1 MDPKNNIEITEL
13 LHAVAIPDTE
23 VTLRDVGR
31 VKSVEISDSDCF
43 IVIELGF
50 HIESEQIFFQNLFSK
65 AVSSKLDNR
74 KVRIKIDSHVEPH
87 GVQPTLAPINGVKNI
102 IAIASGKGGVG
113 KSTTAANMALALH
126 QDGARVGVLDADI
139 YGPSQPLIFGIENE
153 QPTSKDG
160 KSMNPLIA
168 YGIQIISI
176 GFLIDAKQ
184 PMVWR
189 GPMVTS
195 ALNQLLKQTLWDNLD
210 YLIVDMPPGTG
221 DIQLTL
227 SQQVPVSG
235 AVIVTTPQDIA
246 LLDARKGLQM
256 FRKVSVPILGIVE
269 NMSTHICSNCQHEEA
284 IFGIGGGS
292 SIAEEFDIN
301 LLCNIPL
308 NHLIRKQTDEGTPSV
323 IADPESDYA
332 CRYLKGARQMA
343 VKLATKKKDYS
354 QHFPNIVIE
363 ES

>member
-1 MDPKNNIEITEL
+1 M
-13 LHAVAIPDTE
+13 
-23 VTLRDVGR
+23 
-31 VKSVEISDSDCF
+31 SDEDCF
-43 IVIELGF
+43 INIELGF
-50 HIESEQIFFQNLFSK
+50 HIESEITSYQNLFSE
-65 AVSSKLDNR
+65 AVSSKLGSR
-74 KVRIKIDSHVEPH
+74 KIRIKIDSYIEPH
-87 GVQPTLAPINGVKNI
+87 GIKPTLTPIKGVKNI

-113 KSTTAANMALALH
+113 KSTTAANIALALH

-153 QPTSKDG
+153 QPTSNDG
-160 KSMNPLIA
+160 KTMNPLVA
-168 YGIQIISI
+168 YGIQISSI

-235 AVIVTTPQDIA
+235 AVIITTPQDIA

-284 IFGIGGGS
+284 IFGDGGGI
-292 SIAEEFDIN
+292 SIAEEFD
-301 LLCNIPL
+301 
-308 NHLIRKQTDEGTPSV
+308 
-323 IADPESDYA
+323 YA
-332 CRYLKGARQMA
+332 LRYKRGARQLA
-343 VKLATKKKDYS
+343 IRLATKKKDYS
-354 QHFPNIVIE
+354 QHFPKIVIE

>member
-1 MDPKNNIEITEL
+1 MQTKNNIEITEL
-13 LHAVAIPDTE
+13 LNKIVIPDTE
-23 VTLRDVGR
+23 LILQDVGR
-31 VKSVEISDSDCF
+31 VKSIEMSDEDCF
-43 IVIELGF
+43 INIELGF
-50 HIESEQIFFQNLFSK
+50 HIESEITSYQNLFSE
-65 AVSSKLDNR
+65 AVSSKLGSR
-74 KVRIKIDSHVEPH
+74 KIRIKIDSYIEPH
-87 GVQPTLAPINGVKNI
+87 GIKPTLTPIKGVKNI

-113 KSTTAANMALALH
+113 KSTTAANIALALH

-153 QPTSKDG
+153 QPTSNDG
-160 KSMNPLIA
+160 KTMNPLVA
-168 YGIQIISI
+168 YGIQISSI

-235 AVIVTTPQDIA
+235 AVIITTPQDIA

-284 IFGIGGGS
+284 IFGDGGGI

-308 NHLIRKQTDEGTPSV
+308 NHLIRKQTDDGTPSV

-332 CRYLKGARQMA
+332 SRYMKGARQMA
-343 VKLATKKKDYS
+343 IKLATKKKDYS